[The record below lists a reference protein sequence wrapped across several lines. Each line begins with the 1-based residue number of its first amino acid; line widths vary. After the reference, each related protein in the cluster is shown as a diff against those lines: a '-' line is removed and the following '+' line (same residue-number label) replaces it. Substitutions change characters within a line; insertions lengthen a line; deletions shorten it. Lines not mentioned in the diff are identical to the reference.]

1 MHRSRASVA
10 TPNASRYLQQL
21 CKHWS
26 HKFATDFDPR
36 RGTIDMG
43 EGRAV
48 AMEAGDEGLS
58 IVVAVADPAALPRL
72 ETVVA
77 DHVRR
82 FAFREESTGG
92 PSPADRQIAPRF
104 PMGLSVA
111 AREDRAWTYVS
122 PPRASLLAPLRNP
135 TFRAIWL
142 ASLASNFGGLIQAVG
157 AAWLMTSLTASADMV
172 ALVQASTTLPIMVFS
187 LAAGAIADNFD
198 RRQVMLAAQV
208 FMLASRSR

>member
-48 AMEAGDEGLS
+48 AIEAGDEGLS
-58 IVVAVADPAALPRL
+58 IVVSVADPAALPRL
-72 ETVVA
+72 EAVVA

-82 FAFREESTGG
+82 FAFREE
-92 PSPADRQIAPRF
+92 
-104 PMGLSVA
+104 
-111 AREDRAWTYVS
+111 
-122 PPRASLLAPLRNP
+122 LA
-135 TFRAIWL
+135 
-142 ASLASNFGGLIQAVG
+142 
-157 AAWLMTSLTASADMV
+157 
-172 ALVQASTTLPIMVFS
+172 
-187 LAAGAIADNFD
+187 FD
-198 RRQVMLAAQV
+198 WRPEPG
-208 FMLASRSR
+208 